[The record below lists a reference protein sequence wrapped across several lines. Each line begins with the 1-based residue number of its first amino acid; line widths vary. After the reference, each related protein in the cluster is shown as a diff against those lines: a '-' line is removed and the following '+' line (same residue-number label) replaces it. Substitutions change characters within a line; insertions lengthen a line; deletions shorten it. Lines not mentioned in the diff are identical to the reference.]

1 LQPLPASNIDPVG
14 KVADQ
19 AYFELEALL
28 DEWRRHGMPEDVV
41 RTALE
46 RARRASL
53 AMEDVA
59 RRLMR
64 R

>member
-1 LQPLPASNIDPVG
+1 MQPFAARKIGPVG
-14 KVADQ
+14 QVTDR

-59 RRLMR
+59 RRLTGR
-64 R
+64 